1 MVFTST
7 LLLQLRCILI
17 KMSYPN
23 RDVNR
28 QEIILTMREKL
39 KKFLEKR
46 DSLLQTRARILEKI
60 REIDH
65 LLGNAGNSTTSQFG
79 QRTKRP
85 KNELKLK
92 EAIGKA
98 LADGPQN
105 RRTILE
111 AVQEMGYRF
120 STSNPLN
127 SLSAALYTNKQFVKD
142 GHLFSLKGAN
152 KNTKKVSQKKS

>member
-7 LLLQLRCILI
+7 LLLQLRSILI

-105 RRTILE
+105 RRTI
-111 AVQEMGYRF
+111 
-120 STSNPLN
+120 
-127 SLSAALYTNKQFVKD
+127 
-142 GHLFSLKGAN
+142 
-152 KNTKKVSQKKS
+152 